1 VILGADGGGQLA
13 LIGEPGAG
21 TGGFRAGRKRSSTMV
36 VLIIVIIAVGYLV
49 SLRIHPLRKCP
60 RCNMSGRHFGTF
72 FTGSYRR
79 CRRCQGR
86 GQLDRVGTQVFY
98 GGTKGTGVFPNKK

>member
-1 VILGADGGGQLA
+1 VIPGADDAGQLA
-13 LIGEPGAG
+13 LIGKPGVG
-21 TGGFRAGRKRSSTMV
+21 HGRFLRGPKRSSTML
-36 VLIIVIIAVGYLV
+36 VLIIVILAVGYLV